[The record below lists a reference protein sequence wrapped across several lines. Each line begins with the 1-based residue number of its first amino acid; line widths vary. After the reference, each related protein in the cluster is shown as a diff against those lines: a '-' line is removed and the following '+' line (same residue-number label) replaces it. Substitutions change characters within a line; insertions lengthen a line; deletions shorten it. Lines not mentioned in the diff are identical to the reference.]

1 MHKNAYA
8 VSTYSK
14 QIIKK
19 HVLIFERNQKIFVQ
33 ALANIIGELKE
44 RLMYYIIINYCYYCK
59 IKGSVSESISR

>member
-33 ALANIIGELKE
+33 ALANIGELKE
-44 RLMYYIIINYCYYCK
+44 RLMYYIIVNYCYHCK
-59 IKGSVSESISR
+59 IKVYVSESISM